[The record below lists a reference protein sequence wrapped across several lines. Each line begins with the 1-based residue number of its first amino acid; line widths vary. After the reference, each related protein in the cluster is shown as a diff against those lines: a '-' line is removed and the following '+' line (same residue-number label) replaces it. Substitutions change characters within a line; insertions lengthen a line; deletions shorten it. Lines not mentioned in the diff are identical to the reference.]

1 MIQNIQNCYMYYL
14 VTLGCMQK
22 EDLNDYEEKLLQKCF
37 DNNYDRIDLGK
48 TDVYIPPFI
57 SNNII

>member
-1 MIQNIQNCYMYYL
+1 
-14 VTLGCMQK
+14 MQK

-37 DNNYDRIDLGK
+37 DNDYDQIDLGK
-48 TDVYIPPFI
+48 TDAYIPPFI